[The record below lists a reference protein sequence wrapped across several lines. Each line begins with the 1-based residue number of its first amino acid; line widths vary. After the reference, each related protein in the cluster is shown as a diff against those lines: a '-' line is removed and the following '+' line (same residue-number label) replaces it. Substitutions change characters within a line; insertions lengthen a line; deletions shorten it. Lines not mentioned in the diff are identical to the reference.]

1 MGEKGGVSQFGR
13 HRLRSSHGA
22 LVDTAGAQEL
32 LAECIVFI
40 EQLLCADDLSLSLQ
54 GSILTVQEVRA
65 RGSGLRSHST
75 CSGSLGHPVRV

>member
-40 EQLLCADDLSLSLQ
+40 EQLLCARN
-54 GSILTVQEVRA
+54 LTP
-65 RGSGLRSHST
+65 SKIMTTL
-75 CSGSLGHPVRV
+75 L